1 MKKALYLAA
10 IVLCLVLSLSALT
23 ACFGGGGS
31 DETEPP
37 ATTDGPETHEHVWDE
52 GTVVK
57 AGSCD
62 KDTKE
67 EVKGEILYTCTVCG
81 ETRTEETD
89 GHTWDDGKV
98 IDAADCTHTGMRMY
112 TCTVC
117 KAKKTAVIPT
127 NGMHKFTDGY
137 LVVAPT
143 ENSAGQ
149 RAGICSICG
158 AVSRVEDEMTYEEY
172 SSKLNAATTAI
183 GAFKTESF
191 GGREHTKMSTDKYS
205 APGAYPTAGEHP
217 RIFMNKTTV
226 RKVRAALQDPANA
239 ATVTSLVEVANGYA
253 SGKVTEYSA
262 GVLNCARAKAFLY
275 QMTGVKLYGYDA
287 IRLMKEFLTTCTSIG
302 SSGDPCRKYGEIMF
316 ATAVVYDWCYDLLTT
331 TDKTQFISGVE
342 HKVVND
348 THMEVGFPPSGQWA
362 ITGHGAERQILRDYL
377 SFALAIYD
385 EEPTW
390 YQFIG
395 GRIYQEYV
403 PVRDLYYEAGY
414 YPQGVSIYLSLRFAA
429 DLWSAWLL
437 KSATGDMP
445 YDADGMKQVLHTVYS
460 YVVDGANR
468 FFEEGDD
475 EARDGVENMKQ
486 FATAALISAYLFDD
500 PTAMSWADFANYS
513 YIEKPYILILKSS
526 GVEGKAATRYDG
538 LDLIV
543 YNGGWLGQVIAHSN
557 WTNTGATVLM
567 KIGNHNNANHDHADS
582 GAFQIYYKGLLAGDS
597 GFYDK
602 YDSNHHLNYHKST
615 IAHNSIVLQK
625 GSNLIQQR
633 RPPEMKSLEPA
644 SYDRAWTNS
653 QYQFGTTTGHA
664 GAYLDEAKT
673 QPKYAYIA
681 GDIAKAYASTVTR
694 LDRRMLAVYDTG
706 NASVPMYFFVYDN
719 ITASDSSYQKVF
731 LLHTINEP
739 TISGKT
745 VTVVNG
751 DGKLVLQNV
760 VGNTTLSKVGGA
772 GHNYDVGGSQINT
785 LKGEDDGYWGRAE
798 IKTVAGN
805 ENDVM
810 LNVMYVCD
818 KNKTP
823 EGQTAT
829 AFSNTLITGSVIG
842 KVAAVFVNAA
852 ERRSNALTFT
862 APGTGDLTYYVSG
875 VKAGKWTVTA
885 GGVSQTVTATEDGGL
900 LVFTAPAGQVSLSP
914 Q

>member
-1 MKKALYLAA
+1 MKKALYFAA
-10 IVLCLVLSLSALT
+10 IVLCLVLSLSVLT
-23 ACFGGGGS
+23 SCFGGEET
-31 DETEPP
+31 DETEAPG
-37 ATTDGPETHEHVWDE
+37 TTEAETHEHVWDE
-52 GTVVK
+52 GEIVK
-57 AGSCD
+57 EGSCD
-62 KDTKE
+62 PDSKE
-67 EVKGEILYTCTVCG
+67 EVKGEIRYTCTVCG
-81 ETRTEETD
+81 ETRIEETD
-89 GHTWDDGKV
+89 GHTWDAGRV

-117 KAKKTAVIPT
+117 KAKKTESIPP
-127 NGMHKFTDGY
+127 NGKHNFTGGY

-143 ENSAGQ
+143 ENAAGQ

-158 AVSRVEDEMTYEEY
+158 AVSRMEDEMTYEEY
-172 SSKLNAATTAI
+172 NSKLNAATEAV
-183 GAFKTESF
+183 GAFKTDSF
-191 GGREHTKMSTDKYS
+191 GGRTHTKMDTAKYS
-205 APGAYPTAGEHP
+205 APEAYPTAGEHP

-226 RKVRAALQDPANA
+226 KEVRAALQDPANA
-239 ATVTSLVEVANGYA
+239 ATVTALVDVANGCA
-253 SGKVTEYSA
+253 SGKVTEYST

-275 QMTGVKLYGYDA
+275 QMTGVELYGYDA

-302 SSGDPCRKYGEIMF
+302 SGGDPCRKYGEIMF
-316 ATAVVYDWCYDLLTT
+316 ATAVVYDWCYDLLTS

-348 THMEVGFPPSGQWA
+348 SHMEVGFPPSGQWA

-414 YPQGVSIYLSLRFAA
+414 YPQGVSVYLSLRFAA

-445 YDADGMKQVLHTVYS
+445 YDADGMKQVMHTVYS
-460 YVVDGANR
+460 YVVNGANQ

-475 EARDGVENMKQ
+475 EARDGAENMRQ

-500 PTAMSWADFANYS
+500 STAMSWADFANYS
-513 YIEKPYILILKSS
+513 YIERPYILILKSS

-557 WTNTGATVLM
+557 WTNAGATVLM

-625 GSNLIQQR
+625 GSTVIQQR

-760 VGNTTLSKVGGA
+760 VGNTTISKVGGA
-772 GHNYDVGGSQINT
+772 GHNYDVGGTQIAT
-785 LKGEDDGYWGRAE
+785 LNGEDDGYWGRAE

-805 ENDVM
+805 TNDIM

-852 ERRSNALTFT
+852 ERRSTALTFT
-862 APGTGDLTYYVSG
+862 APGSGDLTYYVSG
-875 VKAGKWTVTA
+875 VKAGNWTVSA
-885 GGVSQTVTATEDGGL
+885 GGTTQTVTATADGGL
-900 LVFTAPAGQVSLSP
+900 LVFTAPAGQVSLTP